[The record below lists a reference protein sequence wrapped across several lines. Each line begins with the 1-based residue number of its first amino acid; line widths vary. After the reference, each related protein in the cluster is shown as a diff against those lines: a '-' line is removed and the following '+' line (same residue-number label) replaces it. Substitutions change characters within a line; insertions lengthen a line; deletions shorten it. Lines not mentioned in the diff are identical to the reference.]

1 MNAWFLLVA
10 VFTISIVSIKA
21 DECDHTGW
29 PDRELDKQ
37 NSTHALLVRDR
48 YILNT
53 IVGFDEGVIP
63 DDHYDIIIETAKKI
77 PYRDVKRMLIQFS
90 SKNGYMKSR
99 IWMLGNNRP
108 GLILKM
114 ENVSFIFP
122 LYKRLLVYL
131 KQNFMWNSI

>member
-1 MNAWFLLVA
+1 MNVWFLFAA

-29 PDRELDKQ
+29 PDRELPKK

-53 IVGFDEGVIP
+53 IAIVGFDEEHIP
-63 DDHYDIIIETAKKI
+63 RKHYDIMRQTAKKI

-114 ENVSFIFP
+114 ENVSFFP
-122 LYKRLLVYL
+122 LY
-131 KQNFMWNSI
+131 